1 MQSLSYSLK
10 QVAIKKDNRNKY
22 EFQAYGN
29 RLAEEFKDFS
39 KRSLYIK
46 LAKFSKRELLEEAR
60 LFALAQDNNPN
71 KAKAFMWKLGELKKA
86 EKQKKEVCYSG
97 GSQDA

>member
-1 MQSLSYSLK
+1 MQSLSQALGK
-10 QVAIKKDNRNKY
+10 VLTKDNRNKY

-46 LAKFSKRELLEEAR
+46 LAKFTPRNLLEEAR

-71 KAKAFMWKLGELKKA
+71 KAKAFMWKLAELKKLRKE
-86 EKQKKEVCYSG
+86 EKNNG
-97 GSQDA
+97 L